1 LSYSSTHQD
10 LNKPVNGAAGFAEFA
25 LSLQTTAADTG
36 TTFPHLAT
44 GKRGL
49 KHGLK
54 GRKRTICLFI
64 DSTLFNEIPPLRA
77 MWAPIGEQAQ
87 VPILG
92 QHRAKRILTGVLN
105 IQTGSYFQYSSEAYN
120 QETFQLILKLIH
132 RRWRGW
138 HIVLFLDKISAQ
150 RADRSRRLA
159 KDLGIQ
165 LRYLPT
171 ACPELNPVDH
181 LWRHLK
187 KDILANEPLPDLKTT
202 LKHACAYLDDLS
214 PCERLRKA
222 GVLSGHFWLQ
232 DVFPSKV

>member
-1 LSYSSTHQD
+1 MGKPINSTTGIA
-10 LNKPVNGAAGFAEFA
+10 KFA
-25 LSLQTTAADTG
+25 LSLQTSTTDPG
-36 TTFPHLAT
+36 ITFPHLAT

-54 GRKRTICLFI
+54 DRKRTVCLFI
-64 DSTLFNEIPPLRA
+64 DSTIFNEVPPLRD
-77 MWAPIGEQAQ
+77 MWAPIGKQAE

-92 QHRAKRILTGVLN
+92 QHRAKCILTGVLN

-120 QETFQLILKLIH
+120 QDTFQLILQLIRCH
-132 RRWRGW
+132 WRGW

-150 RADRSRRLA
+150 RANRSRQLA

-165 LRYLPT
+165 LRWLPT

-187 KDILANEPLPDLKTT
+187 KDVLANEPLPDLKTI
-202 LKHACAYLDDLS
+202 LKYACAYLDDLS
-214 PCERLRKA
+214 PRERLRKA
-222 GVLSGHFWLQ
+222 GILSEHFWLQ
-232 DVFPSKV
+232 DVFPPKV

>member
-1 LSYSSTHQD
+1 MGKPLNST
-10 LNKPVNGAAGFAEFA
+10 AGFAEFA
-25 LSLQTTAADTG
+25 LSLQATAPDTG

-54 GRKRTICLFI
+54 GRKRTVCLFI
-64 DSTLFNEIPPLRA
+64 DSTIFNEVPPLRS
-77 MWAPIGEQAQ
+77 MWAPIGQQAE

-105 IQTGSYFQYSSEAYN
+105 IQTGSYFQYSSETYN
-120 QETFQLILKLIH
+120 QDIFQLILKLIR

-138 HIVLFLDKISAQ
+138 RLVLFLDKISAQ
-150 RADRSRRLA
+150 RAERSRRLA
-159 KDLGIQ
+159 KDLGIP
-165 LRYLPT
+165 LRWLPT

-187 KDILANEPLPDLKTT
+187 NDILANEPLPDLETT
-202 LKHACAYLDDLS
+202 LKLACSYLNQLS
-214 PCERLRKA
+214 PFECLRKA

-232 DVFPSKV
+232 DVFPPKIRHKFW

>member
-1 LSYSSTHQD
+1 MG
-10 LNKPVNGAAGFAEFA
+10 KPVKRAAGFVESA
-25 LSLQTTAADTG
+25 LSLQTTSTDTG

-54 GRKRTICLFI
+54 GRKRTVCLFI
-64 DSTLFNEIPPLRA
+64 DSTIFNEVPPLRA

-92 QHRAKRILTGVLN
+92 QHRKKCVLTSVLN

-120 QETFQLILKLIH
+120 QETFHTILKLIR

-150 RADRSRRLA
+150 RAH
-159 KDLGIQ
+159 K
-165 LRYLPT
+165 
-171 ACPELNPVDH
+171 
-181 LWRHLK
+181 
-187 KDILANEPLPDLKTT
+187 
-202 LKHACAYLDDLS
+202 
-214 PCERLRKA
+214 
-222 GVLSGHFWLQ
+222 
-232 DVFPSKV
+232 

>member
-1 LSYSSTHQD
+1 MG
-10 LNKPVNGAAGFAEFA
+10 KPFHGAAGFAEFT
-25 LSLQTTAADTG
+25 LSLQTTATDSG

-54 GRKRTICLFI
+54 GRKRTVCLFI
-64 DSTLFNEIPPLRA
+64 DSTIFNAVPPLRA
-77 MWAPIGEQAQ
+77 MWAPIGQQAQ

-92 QHRAKRILTGVLN
+92 QHRDKRILTGVLN

-120 QETFQLILKLIH
+120 QDTFQLILQLIR
-132 RRWRGW
+132 RRWCGW

-150 RADRSRRLA
+150 RADRSRRLT

-165 LRYLPT
+165 LRWLPT

-202 LKHACAYLDDLS
+202 LKHACAYLDNLS
-214 PCERLRKA
+214 PHERLRKA
-222 GVLSGHFWLQ
+222 GILSGHFWLQ
-232 DVFPSKV
+232 DVFPPKV

>member
-1 LSYSSTHQD
+1 MSHSSTHQD
-10 LNKPVNGAAGFAEFA
+10 IGKPVNSTTGVAKFA
-25 LSLQTTAADTG
+25 LSLQTTATNIG
-36 TTFPHLAT
+36 STFPHLAT

-54 GRKRTICLFI
+54 GRKRTVCLFI
-64 DSTLFNEIPPLRA
+64 DSTIFNEIPPLRA
-77 MWAPIGEQAQ
+77 MWAPIGAQAE

-105 IQTGSYFQYSSEAYN
+105 IQSGSYFQYSSEAYN
-120 QETFQLILKLIH
+120 QDTFQLILKLIR

-138 HIVLFLDKISAQ
+138 HITLFLDKISAQ
-150 RADRSRRLA
+150 SALRSRRLA
-159 KDLGIQ
+159 HDLGIQ

-202 LKHACAYLDDLS
+202 LKHACAYLEDLS
-214 PCERLRKA
+214 SRQRLRKA

-232 DVFPSKV
+232 DVFPPKI

>member
-1 LSYSSTHQD
+1 MG
-10 LNKPVNGAAGFAEFA
+10 KPVNRAAGFVEFA
-25 LSLQTTAADTG
+25 LSLQTTASDTG

-49 KHGLK
+49 IHGLK
-54 GRKRTICLFI
+54 GRKRTVCLFI
-64 DSTLFNEIPPLRA
+64 DSTIFNEVPPLRS
-77 MWAPIGEQAQ
+77 MWAPIGEQAK

-105 IQTGSYFQYSSEAYN
+105 IQNGSYFQYSSEAYN
-120 QETFQLILKLIH
+120 QDTFQFILKLMR

-150 RADRSRRLA
+150 RAERSQRLA

-165 LRYLPT
+165 LRWLPT

-202 LKHACAYLDDLS
+202 LKHACAYLDDLL
-214 PCERLRKA
+214 PHERLRKA
-222 GVLSGHFWLQ
+222 GILSGYFWLQ
-232 DVFPSKV
+232 DVFQPKIRHKFW

>member
-1 LSYSSTHQD
+1 MD
-10 LNKPVNGAAGFAEFA
+10 KPINRAAGFAEFA
-25 LSLQTTAADTG
+25 LSLQTTAPGAG
-36 TTFPHLAT
+36 TAFPHLAT

-49 KHGLK
+49 KCGLK
-54 GRKRTICLFI
+54 GRKRTVCLFI
-64 DSTLFNEIPPLRA
+64 DSTIFNAIPPLRA
-77 MWAPIGEQAQ
+77 MWAPIGEQAE

-92 QHRAKRILTGVLN
+92 QHHEKRILTGLLN

-120 QETFQLILKLIH
+120 QDTFQLILKLIR

-150 RADRSRRLA
+150 RANRSRRLA
-159 KDLGIQ
+159 KDIGIQ
-165 LRYLPT
+165 LRWLPT

-187 KDILANEPLPDLKTT
+187 KDILANVPLPDLETT
-202 LKHACAYLDDLS
+202 LQYACAYLDGLS
-214 PCERLRKA
+214 PHERLCKT

-232 DVFPSKV
+232 DVFPPKV